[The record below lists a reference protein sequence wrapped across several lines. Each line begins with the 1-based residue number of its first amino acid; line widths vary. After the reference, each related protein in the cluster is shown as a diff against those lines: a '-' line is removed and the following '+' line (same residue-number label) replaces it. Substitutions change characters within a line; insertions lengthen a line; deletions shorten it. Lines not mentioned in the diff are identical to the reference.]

1 LPAEDACS
9 LPMHLL
15 RDGGLADQDL
25 DDHAPWIGFR
35 QTHGGAGHAGYGHE
49 LSAPRLEGGCESRR
63 LFSEDLFLAFCHVLS
78 FSAHSPRGSLHHARW
93 LGGAVPGRLTAVIVL
108 PVRRPPSTLARQ

>member
-1 LPAEDACS
+1 
-9 LPMHLL
+9 
-15 RDGGLADQDL
+15 
-25 DDHAPWIGFR
+25 
-35 QTHGGAGHAGYGHE
+35 
-49 LSAPRLEGGCESRR
+49 
-63 LFSEDLFLAFCHVLS
+63 LFLAFCHVLS